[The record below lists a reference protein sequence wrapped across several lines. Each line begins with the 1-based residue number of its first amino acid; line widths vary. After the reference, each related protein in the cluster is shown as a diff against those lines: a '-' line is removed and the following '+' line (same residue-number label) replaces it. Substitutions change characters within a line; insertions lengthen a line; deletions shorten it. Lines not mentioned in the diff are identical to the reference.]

1 VVSVGGEISVE
12 LAYSLG
18 PRHVELLPLSLPA
31 GSVVAQAITAC
42 AGQLDAAGLAPSSW
56 QAALW
61 GRRVPPDR
69 VLSNGDRI
77 ELCRALTVDPKEARR
92 QRYRD
97 QGGRAARLT
106 RGKAVKG

>member
-1 VVSVGGEISVE
+1 VGSEISVE

-18 PRHVELLPLSLPA
+18 PRHVELLQLSLPD
-31 GSVVAQAITAC
+31 GSLVAQAISAC
-42 AGQLDAAGLAPSSW
+42 AAQLDAAGLSPQAW
-56 QAALW
+56 QAAIW

-69 VLSNGDRI
+69 VLSSGDRI

-92 QRYRD
+92 LRYRD